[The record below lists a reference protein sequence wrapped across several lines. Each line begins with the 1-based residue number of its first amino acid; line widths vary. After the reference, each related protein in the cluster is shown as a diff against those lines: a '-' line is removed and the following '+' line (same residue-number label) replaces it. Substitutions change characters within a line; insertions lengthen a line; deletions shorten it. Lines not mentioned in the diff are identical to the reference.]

1 MQPANKTPTV
11 GLVRALPLFQPLEED
26 PLRRIAQA
34 SRVQRLKRGTII
46 IERGAHLDGFY
57 AVLEGQLKIYLLA
70 CNGSERVIRL
80 LTPGD
85 CFGEAIMFN
94 DFPSPVFVQTLSETQ
109 VCFFPKEHVYQA
121 LAAQP
126 KFTFAM
132 LRNLSHMLGELVSDL
147 EACCMQNARQRLAH
161 YLLCNA
167 TENAAQVRTV
177 DLPASKVVVASTLNL
192 SAETFS
198 RELHQMA
205 HEGLIEVQRRSITL
219 RDPQGLK
226 AVAEQGRPAPA
237 RP

>member
-1 MQPANKTPTV
+1 
-11 GLVRALPLFQPLEED
+11 
-26 PLRRIAQA
+26 
-34 SRVQRLKRGTII
+34 
-46 IERGAHLDGFY
+46 
-57 AVLEGQLKIYLLA
+57 QLKIYLLA

-94 DFPSPVFVQTLSETQ
+94 DFPSPVFVETLSETQ

-132 LRNLSHMLGELVSDL
+132 LRNLSHMLGELVNDL

-177 DLPASKVVVASTLNL
+177 ELPASKVVVASTLNL

-237 RP
+237 GP